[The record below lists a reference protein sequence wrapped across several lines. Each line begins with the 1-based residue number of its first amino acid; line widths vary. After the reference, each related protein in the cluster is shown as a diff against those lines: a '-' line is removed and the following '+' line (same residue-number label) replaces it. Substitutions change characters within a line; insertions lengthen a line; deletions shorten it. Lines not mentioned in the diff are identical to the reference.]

1 MVIRLNLRNEFWR
14 ETFCRILKAVVSYFS
29 ETAKKVIHFLL
40 YNTKGV
46 DIKYLNSNKEKSAF
60 IEGRA
65 EKQQQ
70 KNKLIFSH
78 FIEMLNQTIGNQFFL
93 TQLCIKLF
101 HSLSYLSRILCYFQ

>member
-1 MVIRLNLRNEFWR
+1 MVIRLNLRDEVWR
-14 ETFCRILKAVVSYFS
+14 ETFCRILKAVVSCFS

-70 KNKLIFSH
+70 KNKLIV
-78 FIEMLNQTIGNQFFL
+78 
-93 TQLCIKLF
+93 
-101 HSLSYLSRILCYFQ
+101 